1 MHKRIRTLLLLCL
14 FSAFAQAAPQPI
26 KFARLD
32 WESGQFTTAL
42 LRMIIEK
49 GYGYPTEEIS
59 GAGVALENAL
69 MQNDI
74 QIIGEVWVGRS
85 EVMTRAIAEGRIRIV
100 GDTLKGGATQ
110 GWYIPDYVRR
120 QYPELKSVAD
130 LPRFAHLFRDPN
142 DPERARF
149 LNCPAGW
156 TCEVFNTRLLHNL
169 KLEAQFNNVPTGTGS
184 ALDSEIS
191 AYYEQQKPLL
201 FYYWQPTGLMA
212 KYAFVPLEFPAFDG
226 RCWAELLNAH
236 SQDSCVSGFPVS
248 RLSVAVSA
256 RFAERYPELI
266 AFLQKVELDADT
278 LNRQILLMNERQH
291 SGEQQAAQ
299 FLAQYP
305 QRWQKWVSAEIAE
318 RLSAQFSEPAASEG
332 FFPHW
337 SIQEPF
343 NRWLKNT
350 VQHYGDYFRHISLTL
365 QHSLLNPV
373 ERFFLSLPPW
383 LFILSVCLVVWHSTK
398 RPLFTL
404 FSGAGL
410 FLLGALGVWQA
421 SMQTVALMVV
431 SIGFT
436 VILGIPLGI
445 VLAKRRRCYR
455 LVLPLLDVMQTMPS
469 FVYLIPVL
477 MLFGLG
483 KVPAMFAC
491 IIYAIVPLIR
501 LTVLG
506 IRRIEPELLETGR
519 AFGSS
524 RWQMLCWIILPS
536 AKAQIM
542 AGINQTVMMSLSMV
556 VLASMIG
563 AAGLGQVILQAIQ
576 TLNVGQGLQAGGAIV
591 ILAIIV
597 DRITQGYGGKQ

>member
-1 MHKRIRTLLLLCL
+1 MRKWIRTLWLLCL
-14 FSAFAQAAPQPI
+14 CTTFAQAAQQPI

-69 MQNDI
+69 IQNDI
-74 QIIGEVWVGRS
+74 QIIAEVWVGRS
-85 EVMTRAIAEGRIRIV
+85 EVMTRAIADGQIRIV

-110 GWYIPDYVRR
+110 GWYIPDYVRQ
-120 QYPELKSVAD
+120 QYPELTSVND

-142 DPERARF
+142 NPARARF

-169 KLEAQFNNVPTGTGS
+169 NLDRQFNNVATGTGS

-191 AYYEQQKPLL
+191 AYYEQRKPLL

-212 KYAFVPLEFPAFDG
+212 KYRFVPLAFPNFDA
-226 RCWAELLNAH
+226 RCWTQLLDAQ
-236 SQDSCVSGFPVS
+236 SKDGCVSGFPIS

-256 RFAERYPELI
+256 QFAEKYPELI

-278 LNRQILLMNERQH
+278 LNRQILMMNEQQH
-291 SGEQQAAQ
+291 NGEQQATQ

-305 QRWQKWVSAEIAE
+305 HYWRQWVSAETAS
-318 RLSAQFSEPAASEG
+318 RLSAQFAEQHADVT
-332 FFPHW
+332 FFPQW
-337 SIQEPF
+337 SMQEPF

-350 VQHYGDYFRHISLTL
+350 VHAYGDYFRQVSLIL
-365 QHSLLNPV
+365 QNSLLNPV
-373 ERFFLSLPPW
+373 ERFFLALPPW
-383 LFILSVCLVVWHSTK
+383 VFILSVCLVVWHSTK
-398 RPLFTL
+398 RWLFTL
-404 FSGAGL
+404 FSGVGL
-410 FLLGALGVWQA
+410 FLLGALGLWQA

-436 VILGIPLGI
+436 IILGIPLGI
-445 VLAKRRRCYR
+445 MLAKRRRCYR
-455 LVLPLLDVMQTMPS
+455 FILPLLDVMQTMPS

-506 IRRIEPELLETGR
+506 IRRIDPELLETGR

-542 AGINQTVMMSLSMV
+542 AGVNQTVMMSLSMV

-591 ILAIIV
+591 VLAIIV